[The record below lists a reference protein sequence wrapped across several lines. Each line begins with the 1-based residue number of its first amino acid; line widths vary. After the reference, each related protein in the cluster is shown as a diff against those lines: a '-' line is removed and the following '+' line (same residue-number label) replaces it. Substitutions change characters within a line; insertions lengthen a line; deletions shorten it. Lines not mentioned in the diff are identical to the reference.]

1 VTVDTQ
7 IKEAATNAEQDK
19 DAILYQ
25 WQVKSFFANY
35 GHDIGEFPGLI
46 SKLDY
51 VTNLG
56 GNTLWLLRFRPS
68 PLPRSP
74 PVNCRARGAGYEF

>member
-1 VTVDTQ
+1 VDTQ

-19 DAILYQ
+19 MRSSINGKL
-25 WQVKSFFANY
+25 KSFFANH
-35 GHDIGEFPGLI
+35 GHGIGEFPGLI
-46 SKLDY
+46 SKPDY

-56 GNTLWLLRFRPS
+56 VNTLWWLRFRPS